1 MNTPLFTALIL
12 AAQSPQFYHDALQQ
26 ARNPFEPLTEIR
38 VQQDV
43 QEQEEA
49 QITEPVAEPINPD
62 MILKLDRLKAILKT
76 KRNHSVLYLG
86 DEIARVTDSFYGM
99 QVVEI
104 TLDRIILQN
113 DFHMVQKYIGKPIEI
128 KPRSSDLQDELPFY
142 GENQE

>member
-1 MNTPLFTALIL
+1 MNTPLFALLIL

-26 ARNPFEPLTEIR
+26 ARNPFEPLIETR

-43 QEQEEA
+43 QDETQES
-49 QITEPVAEPINPD
+49 EPVAEPINPD
-62 MILKLDRLKAILKT
+62 MIVKLDRLKAILKT
-76 KRNHSVLYLG
+76 KRNQSMLYLG
-86 DEIARVTDSFYGM
+86 DEIVRVTDSFYGM

-113 DFHMVQKYIGKPIEI
+113 DFHVVQKYIGKPIEI
-128 KPRSSDLQDELPFY
+128 KSRSSDLQDELPFY